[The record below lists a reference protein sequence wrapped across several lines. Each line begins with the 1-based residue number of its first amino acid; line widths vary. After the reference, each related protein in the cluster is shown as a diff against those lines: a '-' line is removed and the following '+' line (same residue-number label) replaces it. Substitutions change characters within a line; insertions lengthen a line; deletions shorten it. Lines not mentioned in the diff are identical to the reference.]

1 MVKGECSKNLQID
14 LATYFLFFS
23 LINIWSTLNTIFFIV
38 AQKKLLCCQYALQ
51 LGFFFLKKKIES
63 LIGKLLFLEFCA
75 GNIGR
80 MEDAL

>member
-51 LGFFFLKKKIES
+51 LGFFF
-63 LIGKLLFLEFCA
+63 FF
-75 GNIGR
+75 
-80 MEDAL
+80 